1 MDFRT
6 PCGVRVFY
14 QNKDYEHI
22 HRAARTRPPGAVC
35 HENEIFRILQVL
47 IVENDRLNR
56 GKQSFV
62 RVNEKPTSLV
72 FANYYLVLQPAY
84 KPASDRCDKD
94 FSYTILL
101 SVELWC

>member
-1 MDFRT
+1 MRGTCHF
-6 PCGVRVFY
+6 C

-47 IVENDRLNR
+47 IVNNDRLNR

-72 FANYYLVLQPAY
+72 FANYHLVLQPAFGL
-84 KPASDRCDKD
+84 ASDRCDKD
-94 FSYTILL
+94 FSYNILL
-101 SVELWC
+101 LVELGC